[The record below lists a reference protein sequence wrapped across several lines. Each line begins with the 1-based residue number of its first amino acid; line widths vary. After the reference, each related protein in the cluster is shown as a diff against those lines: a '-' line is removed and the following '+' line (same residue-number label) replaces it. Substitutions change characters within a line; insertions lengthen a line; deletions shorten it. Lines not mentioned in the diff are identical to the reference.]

1 MMNYNTSLS
10 TISGKHLMEKDV
22 IPVRYII
29 DDLIPAG
36 VHILAG
42 SPKIGKSWLSLWLC
56 LSVANGTDVWDFKTH
71 KGGVLYMAL
80 EDSENRLQSRLRKL
94 NMPVP
99 ENIHFTITASDL
111 DSGLL
116 NQLEDFMH
124 NYPDTSLIVIDTFQK
139 IRGSLK
145 EGTLYANDCKEMG
158 LIKAF
163 ADKYNIAIV
172 LVHHAKKG
180 FEMDPQDYI
189 SGTNGIAGTADTN
202 LILKRHHRYESV
214 ADFSVSGR
222 DVTAREMQL
231 SLNDINCIW
240 EKLLDSCVQKDEQ
253 KVPRLIKVFLEK
265 EKTFVGTAT
274 ELCHKLKEMFN
285 EDFSANSLGKTLNKC
300 QFVLM
305 KQGIIYDNTRNHD
318 KRQISLTLANP
329 EKEQKESDDLMA
341 DELVL
346 NEEFDSKDGELGH
359 TSIDEVEHTYG
370 QVHRERLVMY
380 EPEKKNFEDEF
391 TPSSDGVN
399 EVQSEQVHH
408 GPRTMDG
415 EAFVGDTFS
424 FKMRPEQ

>member
-10 TISGKHLMEKDV
+10 VINGKHLMEKELT
-22 IPVRYII
+22 PVRYII
-29 DDLIPAG
+29 DDMISAG

-42 SPKIGKSWLSLWLC
+42 SPKIGKSWMSLWLC

-80 EDSENRLQSRLRKL
+80 EDSPNRLQSRLRKL

-99 ENIHFTITASDL
+99 DNIHFTLTASDL

-116 NQLEDFMH
+116 DQLENFMQEH
-124 NYPDTSLIVIDTFQK
+124 PDTSLIVIDTFQK

-145 EGTLYANDCKEMG
+145 ESSLYANDCKEMG

-163 ADKYNIAIV
+163 ADKHNIAII

-180 FEMDPQDYI
+180 FEMDPQDSI

-202 LILKRHHRYESV
+202 LILKRHSRYESLAV
-214 ADFSVSGR
+214 FSIGGR

-231 SLNDINCIW
+231 LLRDTDCIW
-240 EKLLDSCVQKDEQ
+240 EKILDSQAEKDEQ
-253 KVPRLIKVFLEK
+253 RIPKLIKAFLEK

-274 ELCHKLKEMFN
+274 ELCHKLKELFN

-329 EKEQKESDDLMA
+329 EMEQKESDDLTA

-346 NEEFDSKDGELGH
+346 NEEFDSKNGELGH
-359 TSIDEVEHTYG
+359 TSIDEVEHTYE

>member
-10 TISGKHLMEKDV
+10 VINGKHLMEKELT
-22 IPVRYII
+22 PVRYII
-29 DDLIPAG
+29 DDMISAG

-42 SPKIGKSWLSLWLC
+42 SPKIGKSWMSLWLC

-80 EDSENRLQSRLRKL
+80 EDSPNRLQSRLRKL

-99 ENIHFTITASDL
+99 DNIHFTLTASDL

-116 NQLEDFMH
+116 DQLENFMQEH
-124 NYPDTSLIVIDTFQK
+124 PDTSLIVIDTFQK

-145 EGTLYANDCKEMG
+145 ESSLYANDCKEMG

-163 ADKYNIAIV
+163 ADKHNIAII

-180 FEMDPQDYI
+180 FEMDPQDSI

-202 LILKRHHRYESV
+202 LILKRHSRYESLAV
-214 ADFSVSGR
+214 FSIGGR

-231 SLNDINCIW
+231 LLRDTDCIW
-240 EKLLDSCVQKDEQ
+240 EKILDSQAEKDEQ
-253 KVPRLIKVFLEK
+253 RIPKLIKAFLEK

-274 ELCHKLKEMFN
+274 ELCHKLKELFN
-285 EDFSANSLGKTLNKC
+285 EDFSANSLGKTLSKC
-300 QFVLM
+300 QFVLV
-305 KQGIIYDNTRNHD
+305 KQGIIYDNSRNHD

-329 EKEQKESDDLMA
+329 EMEQKESDDLTA

-346 NEEFDSKDGELGH
+346 NEEFDSKNGELGH
-359 TSIDEVEHTYG
+359 TSIDEVEHTYE

-391 TPSSDGVN
+391 TPSSGGVN

-408 GPRTMDG
+408 RPRTIDG

>member
-10 TISGKHLMEKDV
+10 VINGKHLMEEELT
-22 IPVRYII
+22 PVRYII
-29 DDLIPAG
+29 DDMISAG

-42 SPKIGKSWLSLWLC
+42 SPKIGKSWMSLWLC

-80 EDSENRLQSRLRKL
+80 EDSPNRLQSRLRKL

-99 ENIHFTITASDL
+99 DNIHFTLTASDL

-116 NQLEDFMH
+116 DQLENFMQEH
-124 NYPDTSLIVIDTFQK
+124 PDTSLIVIDTFQK

-145 EGTLYANDCKEMG
+145 ESSLYANDCKEMG

-163 ADKYNIAIV
+163 ADKHNIAII

-180 FEMDPQDYI
+180 FEMDPQDSI

-202 LILKRHHRYESV
+202 LILKRHSRYESLAV
-214 ADFSVSGR
+214 FSIGGR

-231 SLNDINCIW
+231 LLRDTDCIW
-240 EKLLDSCVQKDEQ
+240 EKILDSQAEKDEQ
-253 KVPRLIKVFLEK
+253 RIPKLIKAFLEK

-274 ELCHKLKEMFN
+274 ELCHKLKELFN
-285 EDFSANSLGKTLNKC
+285 EDFSANSIGNTLSKC
-300 QFVLM
+300 QFVLV
-305 KQGIIYDNTRNHD
+305 KQGIIYDNSRNHD

-329 EKEQKESDDLMA
+329 EMEQKESDDLTA

-346 NEEFDSKDGELGH
+346 NEEFDSKNGELGH
-359 TSIDEVEHTYG
+359 TSIDEVEHTYE

-408 GPRTMDG
+408 RPRTIDG

>member
-1 MMNYNTSLS
+1 MKNYNTSLS
-10 TISGKHLMEKDV
+10 TINGKHLMEKELT
-22 IPVRYII
+22 PVRYII
-29 DDLIPAG
+29 DDMISAG

-42 SPKIGKSWLSLWLC
+42 SPKIGKSWMSLWLC

-80 EDSENRLQSRLRKL
+80 EDRPNRLQSRLRKL

-99 ENIHFTITASDL
+99 DNIHFTLTASDL

-116 NQLEDFMH
+116 DQLENFMQEH
-124 NYPDTSLIVIDTFQK
+124 PDTSLIVIDTFQK

-145 EGTLYANDCKEMG
+145 ESSLYANDCKEMG

-163 ADKYNIAIV
+163 ADKHNIAII

-180 FEMDPQDYI
+180 FEMDPQDSI

-202 LILKRHHRYESV
+202 LILKRHSRYESLAV
-214 ADFSVSGR
+214 FSISGR

-231 SLNDINCIW
+231 WLKDADCIW
-240 EKLLDSCVQKDEQ
+240 EKVLDSQMEKDEQ
-253 KVPRLIKVFLEK
+253 RIPKLIKAFLEK

-285 EDFSANSLGKTLNKC
+285 EDFSANSLGKMLNKC

-318 KRQISLTLANP
+318 KRQISLTLDNP
-329 EKEQKESDDLMA
+329 EKEQKESDDLME
-341 DELVL
+341 DEPVL

-370 QVHRERLVMY
+370 QVHSERLVMY

-391 TPSSDGVN
+391 TPSSGGVN
-399 EVQSEQVHH
+399 EVRSEQVHH
-408 GPRTMDG
+408 KPRMMKDENFQE
-415 EAFVGDTFS
+415 EAFS
-424 FKMRPEQ
+424 FKMRPER

>member
-1 MMNYNTSLS
+1 MKNYYTSLS
-10 TISGKHLMEKDV
+10 TVNGKHLMEKDV
-22 IPVRYII
+22 TPVRYII

-99 ENIHFTITASDL
+99 ENIHFTITAGDL

-124 NYPDTSLIVIDTFQK
+124 NYLDTSLIVIDTFQK

-180 FEMDPQDYI
+180 FELDPQDYI

-222 DVTAREMQL
+222 DVTARELQL

-240 EKLLDSCVQKDEQ
+240 EKVLDSRVEKEEQ
-253 KVPRLIKVFLEK
+253 RIPKLIKAFLEK

-274 ELCHKLKEMFN
+274 ELCHKLEAMFN
-285 EDFSANSLGKTLNKC
+285 ESFTANSLGKKLNNC
-300 QFVLM
+300 QFVL
-305 KQGIIYDNTRNHD
+305 KKHGITYDNARLHD
-318 KRQISLTLANP
+318 KRQISLTLDIP
-329 EKEQKESDDLMA
+329 EKEEKESGDLKADDSVLH
-341 DELVL
+341 DEFVQKTD
-346 NEEFDSKDGELGH
+346 EFDYISKDEIELA
-359 TSIDEVEHTYG
+359 EG
-370 QVHRERLVMY
+370 QVYRERLVMF
-380 EPEKKNFEDEF
+380 EPEKEDSEDEYI
-391 TPSSDGVN
+391 PRSYKAN
-399 EVQSEQVHH
+399 NYHSEQVHK
-408 GPRTMDG
+408 PRMMEG
-415 EAFVGDTFS
+415 EEFIGDTFS
-424 FKMRPEQ
+424 FKMQPER

>member
-10 TISGKHLMEKDV
+10 VINGKHLMEEELT
-22 IPVRYII
+22 PVRYII
-29 DDLIPAG
+29 DDMISAG

-42 SPKIGKSWLSLWLC
+42 SPKIGKSWMSLWLC

-80 EDSENRLQSRLRKL
+80 EDSPNRLQSRLRKL

-99 ENIHFTITASDL
+99 DNIHFTLTASDL

-116 NQLEDFMH
+116 DQLENFMQEH
-124 NYPDTSLIVIDTFQK
+124 PDTSLIVIDTFQK

-145 EGTLYANDCKEMG
+145 ESSLYANDCKEMG

-163 ADKYNIAIV
+163 ADKHNIAII

-180 FEMDPQDYI
+180 FEMDPQDSI

-202 LILKRHHRYESV
+202 LILKRHSRYESLAV
-214 ADFSVSGR
+214 FSIGGR

-231 SLNDINCIW
+231 LLRDTDCIW
-240 EKLLDSCVQKDEQ
+240 EKILDSQAEKDEQ
-253 KVPRLIKVFLEK
+253 RIPKLIKAFLEK

-274 ELCHKLKEMFN
+274 ELCHKLKELFN
-285 EDFSANSLGKTLNKC
+285 EDFSANSLGKTLSKC
-300 QFVLM
+300 QFVLV
-305 KQGIIYDNTRNHD
+305 KQGIIYDNSRNHD

-329 EKEQKESDDLMA
+329 EMEQKESDDLTA

-346 NEEFDSKDGELGH
+346 NEEFDSKNGELGH
-359 TSIDEVEHTYG
+359 TSIDEVEHTYE

-408 GPRTMDG
+408 RPRTIDG

>member
-1 MMNYNTSLS
+1 MMNYERSLS
-10 TISGKHLMEKDV
+10 TINGKHLMEKDV
-22 IPVRYII
+22 TPVRYII

-99 ENIHFTITASDL
+99 ENIHFTITAGDL

-116 NQLEDFMH
+116 NQLEDFMR

-180 FEMDPQDYI
+180 FELDPQDSI

-222 DVTAREMQL
+222 DVSAREMQL

-240 EKLLDSCVQKDEQ
+240 EKVLDSRVEKEEQ
-253 KVPRLIKVFLEK
+253 RIPKLIKAFLEK

-274 ELCHKLKEMFN
+274 ELCHKLEAMFN
-285 EDFSANSLGKTLNKC
+285 ESFTANSLGKKLNNC
-300 QFVLM
+300 QFVL
-305 KQGIIYDNTRNHD
+305 KKHGITYDNTRNHD
-318 KRQISLTLANP
+318 KRQISLTLDLP
-329 EKEQKESDDLMA
+329 EKEQKEPDNLMTDDS
-341 DELVL
+341 VL
-346 NEEFDSKDGELGH
+346 HEEFVQEIDEFDYISKDEIELA
-359 TSIDEVEHTYG
+359 EG
-370 QVHRERLVMY
+370 QVYHERLVMY
-380 EPEKKNFEDEF
+380 EPEKEDSEDEYI
-391 TPSSDGVN
+391 PRSYKAN
-399 EVQSEQVHH
+399 NYHSEQVHK
-408 GPRTMDG
+408 PRMTEG
-415 EAFVGDTFS
+415 EELIGDTFS

>member
-10 TISGKHLMEKDV
+10 VINGKHLMEKELT
-22 IPVRYII
+22 PVRYII
-29 DDLIPAG
+29 DDMISAG

-42 SPKIGKSWLSLWLC
+42 SPKIGKSWMSLWLC

-80 EDSENRLQSRLRKL
+80 EDSPNRLQSRLRKL

-99 ENIHFTITASDL
+99 DNIHFTLTASDL

-116 NQLEDFMH
+116 DQLENFMQEH
-124 NYPDTSLIVIDTFQK
+124 PDTSLIVIDTFQK

-145 EGTLYANDCKEMG
+145 ESSLYANDCKEMG

-163 ADKYNIAIV
+163 ADKHNIAII

-180 FEMDPQDYI
+180 FEMDPQDSI

-202 LILKRHHRYESV
+202 LILKRHSRYESLAV
-214 ADFSVSGR
+214 FSIGGR

-231 SLNDINCIW
+231 LLRDTDCIW
-240 EKLLDSCVQKDEQ
+240 EKILDSQVEKDEQ
-253 KVPRLIKVFLEK
+253 RIPKLIKAFLEK

-274 ELCHKLKEMFN
+274 ELCHKLKELFN
-285 EDFSANSLGKTLNKC
+285 EDFSANSLGKTLSKC
-300 QFVLM
+300 QFVLV
-305 KQGIIYDNTRNHD
+305 KQGIIYDNSRNHD

-329 EKEQKESDDLMA
+329 EMEQKESDDLTA

-346 NEEFDSKDGELGH
+346 NEEFDSKNGELGH
-359 TSIDEVEHTYG
+359 TSIDEVEHTYE

>member
-1 MMNYNTSLS
+1 MKNYNTSLS
-10 TISGKHLMEKDV
+10 TVNGKHLMEKDV
-22 IPVRYII
+22 TPVRYII

-42 SPKIGKSWLSLWLC
+42 SPKIGKSQLSLWLC

-99 ENIHFTITASDL
+99 ENIHFTITAGDL

-116 NQLEDFMH
+116 NQLEDFMRNH
-124 NYPDTSLIVIDTFQK
+124 PDTSLIVIDTFQK

-180 FEMDPQDYI
+180 FELDPQDYI

-202 LILKRHHRYESV
+202 LILKRHHRYESI

-222 DVTAREMQL
+222 DVSAREMQL

-240 EKLLDSCVQKDEQ
+240 EKVLDSQVEKDEQ
-253 KVPRLIKVFLEK
+253 RIPKLIKAFLEK

-274 ELCHKLKEMFN
+274 ELCHKLEAMFN
-285 EDFSANSLGKTLNKC
+285 ESFTANSLGKKLNNC
-300 QFVLM
+300 QFVL
-305 KQGIIYDNTRNHD
+305 KKHGITYDNTRNHD
-318 KRQISLTLANP
+318 KRQISLTLDLP
-329 EKEQKESDDLMA
+329 EKEQKESDDLKA
-341 DELVL
+341 DESVL
-346 NEEFDSKDGELGH
+346 HEEFVPKNSELGH
-359 TSIDEVEHTYG
+359 SSRDEVEQTYG
-370 QVHRERLVMY
+370 QVYRERLVMF
-380 EPEKKNFEDEF
+380 EPEKEDSEDEYI
-391 TPSSDGVN
+391 PRSYKAN
-399 EVQSEQVHH
+399 NYHSEQVHKH
-408 GPRTMDG
+408 RMTED
-415 EAFVGDTFS
+415 EEFIGDTFS

>member
-1 MMNYNTSLS
+1 
-10 TISGKHLMEKDV
+10 
-22 IPVRYII
+22 
-29 DDLIPAG
+29 
-36 VHILAG
+36 
-42 SPKIGKSWLSLWLC
+42 
-56 LSVANGTDVWDFKTH
+56 
-71 KGGVLYMAL
+71 MAL
-80 EDSENRLQSRLRKL
+80 EDSPNRLQSRLRKL

-99 ENIHFTITASDL
+99 DNIHFTLTASDL

-116 NQLEDFMH
+116 DQLENFMQEH
-124 NYPDTSLIVIDTFQK
+124 PDTSLIVIDTFQK

-145 EGTLYANDCKEMG
+145 ESSLYANDCKEMG

-163 ADKYNIAIV
+163 ADKHNIAII

-180 FEMDPQDYI
+180 FEMDPQDSI

-202 LILKRHHRYESV
+202 LILKRHSRYESLAV
-214 ADFSVSGR
+214 FSIGGR

-231 SLNDINCIW
+231 LLRDTDCIW
-240 EKLLDSCVQKDEQ
+240 EKILDSQAEKDEQ
-253 KVPRLIKVFLEK
+253 RIPKLIKAFLEK

-274 ELCHKLKEMFN
+274 ELCHKLKELFN

-300 QFVLM
+300 QFVLV
-305 KQGIIYDNTRNHD
+305 KQGIIYDNSRNHD

-329 EKEQKESDDLMA
+329 EMEQKESDDLTA
-341 DELVL
+341 DESVSS
-346 NEEFDSKDGELGH
+346 EEFDSKKGELGH

>member
-1 MMNYNTSLS
+1 MKNYNTSLS
-10 TISGKHLMEKDV
+10 TINGKHLMEKDV
-22 IPVRYII
+22 KPVRYII

-99 ENIHFTITASDL
+99 ENIHFTITAGDL

-116 NQLEDFMH
+116 NQLEDFMRNH
-124 NYPDTSLIVIDTFQK
+124 PDTSIIVIDTFQK

-180 FEMDPQDYI
+180 FELDPQDYI

-202 LILKRHHRYESV
+202 LILKRHHRYESI

-222 DVTAREMQL
+222 DVSAREMQL

-240 EKLLDSCVQKDEQ
+240 EKVLDSQVEKDEQ
-253 KVPRLIKVFLEK
+253 RIPKLIKAFLEK

-274 ELCHKLKEMFN
+274 ELCHKLEAMFN
-285 EDFSANSLGKTLNKC
+285 ESFTANSLGKKLNNC
-300 QFVLM
+300 QFVL
-305 KQGIIYDNTRNHD
+305 KKHGITYDNTRNHD
-318 KRQISLTLANP
+318 KGQISLTLDLP
-329 EKEQKESDDLMA
+329 EKEQKESDDLKA
-341 DELVL
+341 DESVL
-346 NEEFDSKDGELGH
+346 HEEFVPKNSELGH
-359 TSIDEVEHTYG
+359 SSRDEVEQTYG
-370 QVHRERLVMY
+370 QVYRERLVMF
-380 EPEKKNFEDEF
+380 EPEKEDSEDEYI
-391 TPSSDGVN
+391 PRSVKAKDYH
-399 EVQSEQVHH
+399 SEQVHK
-408 GPRTMDG
+408 PRMTED
-415 EAFVGDTFS
+415 EEFIGDTFS

>member
-10 TISGKHLMEKDV
+10 VINGKHLMEKELT
-22 IPVRYII
+22 PVRYII
-29 DDLIPAG
+29 DDMISAG

-42 SPKIGKSWLSLWLC
+42 SPKIGKSWMSLWLC

-80 EDSENRLQSRLRKL
+80 EDSPNRLQSRLRKL

-99 ENIHFTITASDL
+99 DNIHFTLTASDL

-116 NQLEDFMH
+116 DQLENFMQEH
-124 NYPDTSLIVIDTFQK
+124 PDTSLIVIDTFQK

-145 EGTLYANDCKEMG
+145 ESSLYANDCKEMG

-163 ADKYNIAIV
+163 ADKHNIAII

-180 FEMDPQDYI
+180 FEMDPQDSI

-202 LILKRHHRYESV
+202 LILKRHSRYESLAV
-214 ADFSVSGR
+214 FSIGGR

-231 SLNDINCIW
+231 LLRDTDCIW
-240 EKLLDSCVQKDEQ
+240 EKILDSQVEKDEQ
-253 KVPRLIKVFLEK
+253 RIPKLIKAFLEK

-274 ELCHKLKEMFN
+274 ELCHKLKELFN
-285 EDFSANSLGKTLNKC
+285 EDFSANSLGKTLSKC
-300 QFVLM
+300 QFVLV
-305 KQGIIYDNTRNHD
+305 KQGIIYDNSRNHD

-329 EKEQKESDDLMA
+329 EMEQKESDDLTA

-346 NEEFDSKDGELGH
+346 NEEFDSKNGELGH
-359 TSIDEVEHTYG
+359 TSIDEVEHTYE

-408 GPRTMDG
+408 RPRTIDG

>member
-10 TISGKHLMEKDV
+10 VINGKHLMEKELT
-22 IPVRYII
+22 PVRYII
-29 DDLIPAG
+29 DDMISAG

-42 SPKIGKSWLSLWLC
+42 SPKIGKSWMSLWLC

-80 EDSENRLQSRLRKL
+80 EDSPNRLQSRLRKL

-99 ENIHFTITASDL
+99 DNIHFTLTASDL

-116 NQLEDFMH
+116 DQLENFMQEH
-124 NYPDTSLIVIDTFQK
+124 PDTSLIVIDTFQK

-145 EGTLYANDCKEMG
+145 ESSLYANDCKEMG

-163 ADKYNIAIV
+163 ADKHNIAII

-180 FEMDPQDYI
+180 FEMDPQDSI

-202 LILKRHHRYESV
+202 LILKRHSRYESLAV
-214 ADFSVSGR
+214 FSIGGR

-231 SLNDINCIW
+231 LLRDTDCIW
-240 EKLLDSCVQKDEQ
+240 EKILDSQVEKDEQ
-253 KVPRLIKVFLEK
+253 RIPKLIKAFLEK

-274 ELCHKLKEMFN
+274 ELCHKLKELFN

-341 DELVL
+341 DESVSS
-346 NEEFDSKDGELGH
+346 EEFDLKNGELGH
-359 TSIDEVEHTYG
+359 TSIDEVEHTYE

>member
-253 KVPRLIKVFLEK
+253 RIPKLIKAFLEK
-265 EKTFVGTAT
+265 EKSFVGTAT
-274 ELCHKLKEMFN
+274 ELCHKLEAMFN
-285 EDFSANSLGKTLNKC
+285 ESFTPNSLGKKLNNLRYTLQKH
-300 QFVLM
+300 
-305 KQGIIYDNTRNHD
+305 GIIYDNSRLHE
-318 KRQISLTLANP
+318 KRQISLTLDIP
-329 EKEQKESDDLMA
+329 EKEQKESDDLKA
-341 DELVL
+341 DESVL
-346 NEEFDSKDGELGH
+346 DEEFVPKNSELGN
-359 TSIDEVEHTYG
+359 SSREEVEQTYE
-370 QVHRERLVMY
+370 QVYRERLVMF
-380 EPEKKNFEDEF
+380 EPEKEDSEDEYV
-391 TPSSDGVN
+391 PRSYKAYDYHG
-399 EVQSEQVHH
+399 EQVHH
-408 GPRTMDG
+408 KPRITEG
-415 EAFVGDTFS
+415 EEFIGDSFS
-424 FKMRPEQ
+424 FKMRPKQ